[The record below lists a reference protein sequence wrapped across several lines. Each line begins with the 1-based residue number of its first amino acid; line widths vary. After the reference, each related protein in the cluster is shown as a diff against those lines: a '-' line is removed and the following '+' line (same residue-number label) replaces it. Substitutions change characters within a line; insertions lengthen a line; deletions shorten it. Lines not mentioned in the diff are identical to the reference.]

1 MRQWFSVAEFSKPKR
16 SSRIAELVTDC
27 RASDLL
33 YTIVVPLSELVDVD
47 ADKPRA
53 VTMSVRTAHDRI
65 AIAGYLSGAD
75 GLREAIASY
84 PL

>member
-1 MRQWFSVAEFSKPKR
+1 
-16 SSRIAELVTDC
+16 
-27 RASDLL
+27 
-33 YTIVVPLSELVDVD
+33 VPLSELVDVD

-53 VTMSVRTAHDRI
+53 VTMSARTAHDRI
-65 AIAGYLSGAD
+65 AIADYLSGAD